1 MTVPAGIGRSAYIS
15 LTTFRKNGT
24 PVPTPVWHAVNGDE
38 LFVVSDAG
46 AGKVKRIRNNAQVVV
61 TVCDIR
67 GRITPGAASAE
78 GTARLLDEA
87 DTRAGRALIARK
99 YLLSRLGNLFT
110 RVLRLR
116 RPPVVGIAISF

>member
-1 MTVPAGIGRSAYIS
+1 MTVPAEIGHSSYVS
-15 LTTFRKNGT
+15 LTTFRRNGT
-24 PVPTPVWHAVNGDE
+24 PVPTPVWHVVNGED
-38 LFVVSDAG
+38 LFVVSDRS
-46 AGKVKRIRNNAQVVV
+46 AGKVKRIRNNARVVV

-67 GRITPGAASAE
+67 GRIAPDAASAE

-99 YLLSRLGNLFT
+99 YVLSRLGNWFT
-110 RVLRLR
+110 RILRLR